1 MTETEVATPLTQH
14 PARAPKAQRC
24 RIVEKLGGDSFLMG
38 GGDPDGFPDDREGP
52 IREVHVEPSLRP
64 PAT

>member
-1 MTETEVATPLTQH
+1 M
-14 PARAPKAQRC
+14 
-24 RIVEKLGGDSFLMG
+24 EKLGGDSFLMG